1 MHLRVEF
8 ENYNHNLVREP
19 GVYKFIIY
27 FLFMLMVD
35 MNQKINNVST
45 YLLSNF
51 VSTYSFNFE
60 CYDVFLAMC
69 IVKNRLC
76 NEMDNDFL
84 TNTLLTYVKRDIT
97 KKITIESIINEFRD
111 NKGHTIYFLYMIELD
126 YTFYNLC
133 TVINS
138 RFE

>member
-1 MHLRVEF
+1 M
-8 ENYNHNLVREP
+8 
-19 GVYKFIIY
+19 
-27 FLFMLMVD
+27 
-35 MNQKINNVST
+35 
-45 YLLSNF
+45 
-51 VSTYSFNFE
+51 
-60 CYDVFLAMC
+60 
-69 IVKNRLC
+69 
-76 NEMDNDFL
+76 
-84 TNTLLTYVKRDIT
+84 KRDIT